1 MFGRFDLARLHTALA
16 TERNMFV
23 GYRGGAY
30 SRAGTAFCGFSKQ
43 TGRNY
48 PPRLIPFQ
56 FSINQGLALEFGN
69 FYMRVVSDGG
79 FVTESPFAIT
89 GISQA
94 DPGVIS
100 YETLS
105 TAMSVTAA
113 VGDVTASYAR
123 GDYVVP
129 AGGTFSVAAQ
139 FQVLTTTLAALG
151 LNGGG
156 ADYAVGDQITLG
168 GNGGTVGLAPVLTVT
183 AVSGGVITAFV
194 ISNGGSFTNN
204 GGGSFTQSSTT
215 GSGSGA
221 TFNAAVFGPL
231 TLSVTNP
238 GDYTAVP
245 ANPANQASS
254 SGAGLGA
261 TYTIIWATPNALNN
275 GDWVAI
281 EGIASPGP
289 TQLNDQTFVISA
301 LTAATFAIS
310 DVYGN
315 PINTAALTAW
325 TAGGLISRIYTL
337 ATPYSELDLDYL
349 KVTQSADVMSLC
361 LVNQESLAE
370 YAPLDLNRAADD
382 SWSLAN
388 VVPNP
393 TVLPPSGAAALAST
407 SGSWDYQYVVTA
419 VNPNDGTE
427 SIASNIAE
435 VDSAV
440 DIAAT
445 AGLITITW
453 DPSDTTGVNEYN
465 IYKATPSY
473 EASPPVGSLFGYA
486 GSAYGTQ
493 FADPNIVADFSQV
506 PPTHQNPFAR
516 GQVLAVTDIVST
528 GTVTSVVT
536 AINTLTGSGAVL
548 VPIIIASVLVG
559 YIIEDPGENYQPTD
573 TISIVVTGGGSAT
586 ATLDIGPE
594 SGTYPG
600 VPFYFQERR
609 GYAYSLNN
617 PDTYWMSQPGSF
629 TNFDYRT
636 PTIDSD
642 AITGSPW
649 AVEVNGIQF
658 AVLTA
663 GGLLVL
669 TGDSVWLLV
678 GAGSFATNVQPISP
692 SSQVALPQ
700 PEIGCSAT
708 VPPIKIDYDV
718 IYLSSKGTI
727 YFDLPY
733 QLYALSTPLE
743 ITVNSSH
750 LFVGFEI
757 YQHAWCREPNKVLW
771 AVRNDGVLLSLTW
784 LKPEQVAGW
793 ARHDTQGAFV
803 SVCSVT
809 EPPVDALYVAAQR
822 NFGLYGNAYVIERMD
837 NRIWNNIEACWCVDC
852 GFSLEQP
859 APNATLTASS
869 ASGAGAVT
877 GVKDLV
883 GGVGYSAGTT
893 ASVVDDEGEGPGSG
907 AVPTLTIVDGVITAV
922 TFQAG
927 QQGQNYVYPALVF
940 NDPAGTAGGSGAE
953 ATCVLNNAMTFT
965 ASANVFSNGDVGSF
979 IRAGGGKAKIT
990 GYTSPTEVDAE
1001 IIQPITEIVPNAALP
1016 GTAPALIFSAA
1027 AAQNLTRPG
1036 STLIN
1041 QQKFTVAFW
1050 FKATANATN
1059 QIVYQAND
1067 GTANNEFLIFFLTTT
1082 GQLEIQGKTA
1092 SVNNLVKRSTAGY
1105 LDGNWHNCVVAID
1118 TTQSNAAQEV
1128 RAYIDGAEITSW
1140 SLNTIPPQ
1148 NTNLSNNFAQPYSIA
1163 TTFTGELAQF
1173 YYVDGQQLIPAQFIR
1188 GSAAI
1193 PYAGSYS
1200 GVFDFFLPFSNNV
1213 STTTLGLDASGEGNN
1228 WTLENMSVAD
1238 VDLAGPPSVT
1248 AAPQQIPQTFA
1259 AGDWT
1264 MTAPVTSVQVP
1275 QLAGATV
1282 TGLYDGNVIPP
1293 TVVPA
1298 NGTFDLPSQASQVTL
1313 GLGFTAQ
1320 LQTVYLNASENPTDQ
1335 GQRKK
1340 IAYLTARVEAS
1351 KLLEA
1356 GSNQVDGSTLSPP
1369 QVEVTWDGMQGI
1381 PDKGIPAYNESVS
1394 PLWTADSRLP
1404 IVGGFATPGQVA
1416 MQQTN
1421 PLPLNVTALI
1431 PEYETGDLPEQKYTP
1446 PQGGRRTA

>member
-16 TERNMFV
+16 TGRNGFV
-23 GYRGGAY
+23 GYRGGFY

-48 PPRLIPFQ
+48 PPRLVPFQ

-89 GISQA
+89 GLSQA
-94 DPGVIS
+94 DPGVVS
-100 YETLS
+100 YVILS
-105 TAMSVTAA
+105 TAMSVTAGLGA
-113 VGDVTASYAR
+113 VTASYAR

-129 AGGTFSVAAQ
+129 AGGTSSVAAQ
-139 FQVLTTTLAALG
+139 FQVLTTTLAALA
-151 LNGGG
+151 LKFGG
-156 ADYAVGDQITLG
+156 AGYAVGDQITLG

-183 AVSGGVITAFV
+183 SVSTGVITGFV
-194 ISNGGSFTNN
+194 ISQGGSFTNN
-204 GGGSFTQSSTT
+204 GGGNFIQSSTT

-221 TFNAAVFGPL
+221 TFQTALFGPL
-231 TLSVTNP
+231 TLAVSNP

-261 TYTIIWATPNALNN
+261 TYTITWATPNALAN
-275 GDWVAI
+275 GDWVALA
-281 EGIASPGP
+281 GIDSPGP
-289 TQLNDQTFVISA
+289 TQLNDQSFVISA
-301 LTAATFAIS
+301 LTGTTFAIS

-315 PINTAALTAW
+315 PINTAILTAW
-325 TAGGLISRIYTL
+325 TAGGTISRIYTL
-337 ATPYSELDLDYL
+337 ATPYSEQDLDYL
-349 KVTQSADVMSLC
+349 KFTQSADVMSVC
-361 LVNQESLAE
+361 LVNQDTNAE
-370 YAPLDLNRAADD
+370 YAPLDLNRASDD
-382 SWSLAN
+382 DWTLTT

-393 TVLPPSGAAALAST
+393 TVLPPSGAAAAYST

-435 VDSAV
+435 IDSAV

-453 DPSDTTGVNEYN
+453 DPSETTGVNEYN
-465 IYKATPSY
+465 IYKATPAY

-493 FADPNIVADFSQV
+493 FQDPNIVADFSQV

-516 GQVLAVTDIVST
+516 GQILAVTDIVST

-536 AINTLTGSGAVL
+536 TINTLTGSGAVL
-548 VPIIIASVLVG
+548 TPIIISSALIG
-559 YIIEDPGENYQPTD
+559 YIIEDPGENYQDTD
-573 TISIVVTGGGSAT
+573 TIGIVVTGGGSAT
-586 ATLDIGPE
+586 ASLSIGPE

-609 GYAYSLNN
+609 GYANSLNN
-617 PDTYWMSQPGSF
+617 PDTYWMSQPGAF

-700 PEIGCSAT
+700 PEIGCSST

-718 IYLSSKGTI
+718 IYLSSKGSI

-757 YQHAWCREPNKVLW
+757 LEHAWCREPNKVLW
-771 AVRNDGVLLSLTW
+771 AVRNDGVMLSLTW

-809 EPPVDALYVAAQR
+809 EPPVDALYIAAQR
-822 NFGLYGNAYVIERMD
+822 NFGLYGNAYTIERMD
-837 NRIWNNIEACWCVDC
+837 NRIWANIEDCWCVDC
-852 GFSLEQP
+852 GFSLDQP
-859 APNATLTASS
+859 EPAATLTLSS
-869 ASGAGAVT
+869 ATGLGSLT
-877 GVKDLV
+877 GVTDLV
-883 GGVGYSAGTT
+883 GGAGYSAGTVF
-893 ASVVDDEGEGPGSG
+893 SVVDDDGEGPGSG
-907 AVPTLTIVDGVITAV
+907 AVPTPTIGAGGVV
-922 TFQAG
+922 T
-927 QQGQNYVYPALVF
+927 ALVF
-940 NDPAGTAGGSGAE
+940 SGGNQGSKYTYPQISAADPAGSQGGSGFSAK
-953 ATCVLNNAMTFT
+953 AVLDNAVTLN
-965 ASANVFSNGDVGSF
+965 ASANVFSNGNVGSF
-979 IRAGGGKAKIT
+979 VRCGGGKIKLTA
-990 GYTSPTEVDAE
+990 YVSPTQMTGDVIIPVTEV
-1001 IIQPITEIVPNAALP
+1001 IPNTGGLP
-1016 GTAPALIFSAA
+1016 
-1027 AAQNLTRPG
+1027 
-1036 STLIN
+1036 
-1041 QQKFTVAFW
+1041 
-1050 FKATANATN
+1050 
-1059 QIVYQAND
+1059 
-1067 GTANNEFLIFFLTTT
+1067 
-1082 GQLEIQGKTA
+1082 
-1092 SVNNLVKRSTAGY
+1092 
-1105 LDGNWHNCVVAID
+1105 
-1118 TTQSNAAQEV
+1118 QS
-1128 RAYIDGAEITSW
+1128 
-1140 SLNTIPPQ
+1140 
-1148 NTNLSNNFAQPYSIA
+1148 
-1163 TTFTGELAQF
+1163 
-1173 YYVDGQQLIPAQFIR
+1173 
-1188 GSAAI
+1188 
-1193 PYAGSYS
+1193 
-1200 GVFDFFLPFSNNV
+1200 
-1213 STTTLGLDASGEGNN
+1213 
-1228 WTLENMSVAD
+1228 
-1238 VDLAGPPSVT
+1238 
-1248 AAPQQIPQTFA
+1248 FA

-1275 QLAGATV
+1275 QLAGAAV

-1293 TVVPA
+1293 TVVPT
-1298 NGTFDLPSQASQVTL
+1298 NGTLELPGQASQITV

-1320 LQTVYLNASENPTDQ
+1320 MQTVYLNASENPTDQ

-1351 KLLEA
+1351 KLIEA
-1356 GSNQVDGSTLSPP
+1356 GSNQTDGSTLSPV
-1369 QVEVTWDGMQGI
+1369 QVEVPWDGMEGI
-1381 PDKGIPAYNESVS
+1381 PDKGIPAYNELVS

-1446 PQGGRRTA
+1446 PQGGRRAA

>member
-16 TERNMFV
+16 TGRNGFV
-23 GYRGGAY
+23 GYRGGFY

-48 PPRLIPFQ
+48 PPRLVPFQ

-89 GISQA
+89 GLSQA
-94 DPGVIS
+94 DPGVVS
-100 YETLS
+100 YVILS
-105 TAMSVTAA
+105 TAMSVTAGLGA
-113 VGDVTASYAR
+113 VTASYAR

-129 AGGTFSVAAQ
+129 AGGTSSVAAQ
-139 FQVLTTTLAALG
+139 FQVLTTTLAALA
-151 LNGGG
+151 LKFGG
-156 ADYAVGDQITLG
+156 AGYAVGDQITLG

-183 AVSGGVITAFV
+183 SVSTGVITGFV
-194 ISNGGSFTNN
+194 ISQGGSFTNN
-204 GGGSFTQSSTT
+204 GGGNFIQSSTT

-221 TFNAAVFGPL
+221 TFQTALFGPL
-231 TLSVTNP
+231 TLAVSNP

-245 ANPANQASS
+245 SNPANQASS

-261 TYTIIWATPNALNN
+261 TYTITWATPNALAN
-275 GDWVAI
+275 GDWVALA
-281 EGIASPGP
+281 GIDSPGP
-289 TQLNDQTFVISA
+289 TQLNDQSFVISA
-301 LTAATFAIS
+301 LTGTTFAIS

-315 PINTAALTAW
+315 PINTAILTAW
-325 TAGGLISRIYTL
+325 TAGGTISRIYTL
-337 ATPYSELDLDYL
+337 ATPYSEQDLGYL
-349 KVTQSADVMSLC
+349 KFTQSADVMSVC
-361 LVNQESLAE
+361 LVNQDTNAE
-370 YAPLDLNRAADD
+370 YAPLDLNRASDD
-382 SWSLAN
+382 DWTLTT

-393 TVLPPSGAAALAST
+393 TVLPPSGAAAAYST

-435 VDSAV
+435 IDSAV

-453 DPSDTTGVNEYN
+453 DPSETTGVNEYN
-465 IYKATPSY
+465 IYKATPAY
-473 EASPPVGSLFGYA
+473 QASPPVGSLFGYA

-493 FADPNIVADFSQV
+493 FQDPNIVADFSQV

-516 GQVLAVTDIVST
+516 GQILAVTDIVST

-536 AINTLTGSGAVL
+536 TINTLTGSGAVL
-548 VPIIIASVLVG
+548 TPIIISSALIG
-559 YIIEDPGENYQPTD
+559 YIIEDPGENYQDTD
-573 TISIVVTGGGSAT
+573 TIGIVVTGGGSAT
-586 ATLDIGPE
+586 ASLSIGPE

-609 GYAYSLNN
+609 GYANSLNN
-617 PDTYWMSQPGSF
+617 PDTYWMSQPGAF

-700 PEIGCSAT
+700 PEIGCSST

-718 IYLSSKGTI
+718 IYLSSKGSI

-757 YQHAWCREPNKVLW
+757 LEHAWCREPNKVLW
-771 AVRNDGVLLSLTW
+771 AVRNDGVMLSLTW

-809 EPPVDALYVAAQR
+809 EPPVDALYIAAQR
-822 NFGLYGNAYVIERMD
+822 NFGLYGNAYTIERMD
-837 NRIWNNIEACWCVDC
+837 NRIWANIEDCWCVDC
-852 GFSLEQP
+852 GFSLDQP
-859 APNATLTASS
+859 EPAATLTLSS
-869 ASGAGAVT
+869 ATGLGSLT
-877 GVKDLV
+877 GVTDLV
-883 GGVGYSAGTT
+883 GGAGYSAGTVF
-893 ASVVDDEGEGPGSG
+893 SVVDDDGEGPGSG
-907 AVPTLTIVDGVITAV
+907 AVPTPTIGAGGVV
-922 TFQAG
+922 T
-927 QQGQNYVYPALVF
+927 ALVF
-940 NDPAGTAGGSGAE
+940 SGGNQGSKYTYPQISAADPAGSQGGSGFSAK
-953 ATCVLNNAMTFT
+953 AVLDNAVTLN
-965 ASANVFSNGDVGSF
+965 ASANVFANGNVGSF
-979 IRAGGGKAKIT
+979 VRCGGGKIKLTA
-990 GYTSPTEVDAE
+990 YVSPTQMTGDVIIPVTEV
-1001 IIQPITEIVPNAALP
+1001 IPNTGGLP
-1016 GTAPALIFSAA
+1016 
-1027 AAQNLTRPG
+1027 
-1036 STLIN
+1036 
-1041 QQKFTVAFW
+1041 
-1050 FKATANATN
+1050 
-1059 QIVYQAND
+1059 
-1067 GTANNEFLIFFLTTT
+1067 
-1082 GQLEIQGKTA
+1082 
-1092 SVNNLVKRSTAGY
+1092 
-1105 LDGNWHNCVVAID
+1105 
-1118 TTQSNAAQEV
+1118 QS
-1128 RAYIDGAEITSW
+1128 
-1140 SLNTIPPQ
+1140 
-1148 NTNLSNNFAQPYSIA
+1148 
-1163 TTFTGELAQF
+1163 
-1173 YYVDGQQLIPAQFIR
+1173 
-1188 GSAAI
+1188 
-1193 PYAGSYS
+1193 
-1200 GVFDFFLPFSNNV
+1200 
-1213 STTTLGLDASGEGNN
+1213 
-1228 WTLENMSVAD
+1228 
-1238 VDLAGPPSVT
+1238 
-1248 AAPQQIPQTFA
+1248 FA

-1275 QLAGATV
+1275 QLAGAAV

-1293 TVVPA
+1293 TVVPT
-1298 NGTFDLPSQASQVTL
+1298 NGTLELPGNASQVTI

-1320 LQTVYLNASENPTDQ
+1320 MQTVYLNASENPTDQ

-1351 KLLEA
+1351 KLVEA
-1356 GSNQVDGSTLSPP
+1356 GSNQTDGSTLSPV
-1369 QVEVTWDGMQGI
+1369 QVEVPWNGMEGI

-1446 PQGGRRTA
+1446 PQGGRRAT

>member
-16 TERNMFV
+16 TGRNGFV
-23 GYRGGAY
+23 GYRGGFY

-48 PPRLIPFQ
+48 PPRLVPFQ

-89 GISQA
+89 GLSQA
-94 DPGVIS
+94 DPGIVS
-100 YETLS
+100 YGILS
-105 TAMSVTAA
+105 TAMSVTAGLGA
-113 VGDVTASYAR
+113 VTASYAR
-123 GDYVVP
+123 GNYVVP
-129 AGGTFSVAAQ
+129 AGGTSSVAAQ
-139 FQVLTTTLAALG
+139 FQVLTTTLAALA
-151 LNGGG
+151 LNFGG
-156 ADYAVGDQITLG
+156 AGYAVGDQITLG

-183 AVSGGVITAFV
+183 SVSTGVITGFV
-194 ISNGGSFTNN
+194 ISQGGSFTNN
-204 GGGSFTQSSTT
+204 GGGNFVQSSTT

-221 TFNAAVFGPL
+221 TFQTALFGPL
-231 TLSVTNP
+231 TLAVSNP

-261 TYTIIWATPNALNN
+261 TYTITWATPNALAN
-275 GDWVAI
+275 GDWVALA
-281 EGIASPGP
+281 GIDSPGP
-289 TQLNDQTFVISA
+289 TQLNDQSFVISA
-301 LTAATFAIS
+301 LTGTTFAIS

-315 PINTAALTAW
+315 PINTAILTAW
-325 TAGGLISRIYTL
+325 TAGGTISRIYTL
-337 ATPYSELDLDYL
+337 ATPYSEQDLDYL
-349 KVTQSADVMSLC
+349 KFTQSADVMSVC
-361 LVNQESLAE
+361 LVNQDTNAE
-370 YAPLDLNRAADD
+370 YAPLDLNRASDD
-382 SWSLAN
+382 DWTLTT

-393 TVLPPSGAAALAST
+393 TVLPPSGAAAAYST
-407 SGSWDYQYVVTA
+407 SGDWDYQYVVTA

-435 VDSAV
+435 IDSAV

-445 AGLITITW
+445 AGIITITW
-453 DPSDTTGVNEYN
+453 DPSETTGVNEYN
-465 IYKATPSY
+465 IYKATPAY

-493 FADPNIVADFSQV
+493 FQDPNIVADFSQV

-516 GQVLAVTDIVST
+516 GQILAVTDIVST

-536 AINTLTGSGAVL
+536 TINTLTGSGAVL
-548 VPIIIASVLVG
+548 TPIIISSALIG
-559 YIIEDPGENYQPTD
+559 YIIEDPGENYQDTD
-573 TISIVVTGGGSAT
+573 TIGIVVTGGGSAT
-586 ATLDIGPE
+586 ASLSIGPE

-609 GYAYSLNN
+609 AYANSLNN
-617 PDTYWMSQPGSF
+617 PDTYWMSQPGAF

-700 PEIGCSAT
+700 PEIGCSST

-718 IYLSSKGTI
+718 IYLSSKGSI

-757 YQHAWCREPNKVLW
+757 LEHAWCREPNKVLW
-771 AVRNDGVLLSLTW
+771 TVRNDGVMLSLTW

-809 EPPVDALYVAAQR
+809 EPPVDALYIAAQR
-822 NFGLYGNAYVIERMD
+822 NFGLYGNAYTIERMD
-837 NRIWNNIEACWCVDC
+837 NRIWANIEDCWCVDC
-852 GFSLEQP
+852 GFSLDQP
-859 APNATLTASS
+859 EPAATLTLSS
-869 ASGAGAVT
+869 ATGLGSLTGVT
-877 GVKDLV
+877 GLV
-883 GGVGYSAGTT
+883 GGAGYSAGTVF
-893 ASVVDDEGEGPGSG
+893 SVVDDDGEGPGSG
-907 AVPTLTIVDGVITAV
+907 AVPTPTIGAGGVV
-922 TFQAG
+922 T
-927 QQGQNYVYPALVF
+927 ALVF
-940 NDPAGTAGGSGAE
+940 SGGNQGSKYTYPQISAADPAGSQGGSGFSAK
-953 ATCVLNNAMTFT
+953 AVLDNAVTLN
-965 ASANVFSNGDVGSF
+965 ASANVFANGNVGSF
-979 IRAGGGKAKIT
+979 VRCGGGKIKLTA
-990 GYTSPTEVDAE
+990 YVSPTQMTGDVIIPVTEV
-1001 IIQPITEIVPNAALP
+1001 IPNTGGLP
-1016 GTAPALIFSAA
+1016 
-1027 AAQNLTRPG
+1027 
-1036 STLIN
+1036 
-1041 QQKFTVAFW
+1041 
-1050 FKATANATN
+1050 
-1059 QIVYQAND
+1059 
-1067 GTANNEFLIFFLTTT
+1067 
-1082 GQLEIQGKTA
+1082 
-1092 SVNNLVKRSTAGY
+1092 
-1105 LDGNWHNCVVAID
+1105 
-1118 TTQSNAAQEV
+1118 QS
-1128 RAYIDGAEITSW
+1128 
-1140 SLNTIPPQ
+1140 
-1148 NTNLSNNFAQPYSIA
+1148 
-1163 TTFTGELAQF
+1163 
-1173 YYVDGQQLIPAQFIR
+1173 
-1188 GSAAI
+1188 
-1193 PYAGSYS
+1193 
-1200 GVFDFFLPFSNNV
+1200 
-1213 STTTLGLDASGEGNN
+1213 
-1228 WTLENMSVAD
+1228 
-1238 VDLAGPPSVT
+1238 
-1248 AAPQQIPQTFA
+1248 FA

-1293 TVVPA
+1293 TAVPT
-1298 NGTFDLPSQASQVTL
+1298 NGTLELPGNASQVTI

-1320 LQTVYLNASENPTDQ
+1320 MQTVYLNASENPTDQ

-1351 KLLEA
+1351 KLVEA
-1356 GSNQVDGSTLSPP
+1356 GSNQTDGSTLSPA
-1369 QVEVTWDGMQGI
+1369 QVEVPWNGMEGI

-1446 PQGGRRTA
+1446 PQGGRRAV

>member
-16 TERNMFV
+16 TGRNGFV
-23 GYRGGAY
+23 GYRGGFY

-48 PPRLIPFQ
+48 PPRLVPFQ

-89 GISQA
+89 GLSQA
-94 DPGVIS
+94 DPGVVS
-100 YETLS
+100 YVILS
-105 TAMSVTAA
+105 TAMSVTAGLGA
-113 VGDVTASYAR
+113 VTASYAR

-129 AGGTFSVAAQ
+129 AGGTSSVAAQ
-139 FQVLTTTLAALG
+139 FQVLTTTLAALA
-151 LNGGG
+151 LKFGG
-156 ADYAVGDQITLG
+156 AGYAVGDQITLG

-183 AVSGGVITAFV
+183 SVSTGVITGFV
-194 ISNGGSFTNN
+194 ISQGGSFTNN
-204 GGGSFTQSSTT
+204 GGGNFIQSSTT

-221 TFNAAVFGPL
+221 TFQTALFGPL
-231 TLSVTNP
+231 TLAVSNP

-245 ANPANQASS
+245 SNPANQASS

-261 TYTIIWATPNALNN
+261 TYTITWATPNALAD
-275 GDWVAI
+275 GDWVALA
-281 EGIASPGP
+281 GIDSPGP
-289 TQLNDQTFVISA
+289 TQLNDQSFVISA
-301 LTAATFAIS
+301 LTGTTFAIS

-315 PINTAALTAW
+315 PINTAILTAW
-325 TAGGLISRIYTL
+325 TAGGTISRIYTL
-337 ATPYSELDLDYL
+337 ATPYSEQDLDYL
-349 KVTQSADVMSLC
+349 KFTQSADVMSVC
-361 LVNQESLAE
+361 LVNQDTNAE
-370 YAPLDLNRAADD
+370 YAPLDLNRASDD
-382 SWSLAN
+382 DWTLTT

-393 TVLPPSGAAALAST
+393 TVLPPSGAAAAYST

-435 VDSAV
+435 IDSAV

-453 DPSDTTGVNEYN
+453 DPSETTGVNEYN
-465 IYKATPSY
+465 IYKATPAY
-473 EASPPVGSLFGYA
+473 QASPPVGSLFGYA

-493 FADPNIVADFSQV
+493 FQDPNIVADFSQV

-516 GQVLAVTDIVST
+516 GQILAVTDIVST

-536 AINTLTGSGAVL
+536 TINTLTGSGAVL
-548 VPIIIASVLVG
+548 TPIIISSALIG
-559 YIIEDPGENYQPTD
+559 YIIEDPGENYQDTD
-573 TISIVVTGGGSAT
+573 TIGIVVTGGGSAT
-586 ATLDIGPE
+586 ASLSIGPE

-609 GYAYSLNN
+609 GYANSLNN
-617 PDTYWMSQPGSF
+617 PDTYWMSQPGAF

-700 PEIGCSAT
+700 PEIGCSST

-718 IYLSSKGTI
+718 IYLSSKGSI

-757 YQHAWCREPNKVLW
+757 LEHAWCREPNKVLW
-771 AVRNDGVLLSLTW
+771 AVRNDGVMLSLTW

-809 EPPVDALYVAAQR
+809 EPPVDALYVAARR
-822 NFGLYGNAYVIERMD
+822 NFGLYGNAYTIERMD
-837 NRIWNNIEACWCVDC
+837 NRIWANIEDCWCVDC
-852 GFSLEQP
+852 GFSLDQP
-859 APNATLTASS
+859 EPAATLTLSS
-869 ASGAGAVT
+869 AIGLGSLT
-877 GVKDLV
+877 GVTDLV
-883 GGVGYSAGTT
+883 GGAGYSAGTVF
-893 ASVVDDEGEGPGSG
+893 SVVDDDGEGPGSG
-907 AVPTLTIVDGVITAV
+907 AVPTPTIDAGGVV
-922 TFQAG
+922 T
-927 QQGQNYVYPALVF
+927 ALVF
-940 NDPAGTAGGSGAE
+940 SGGNQGSRYTYPQISGADPAGSQGGSGFSAK
-953 ATCVLNNAMTFT
+953 AVLDNAVTLN
-965 ASANVFSNGDVGSF
+965 ASANVFSNGNVGSF
-979 IRAGGGKAKIT
+979 VRCGGGKIKLTA
-990 GYTSPTEVDAE
+990 YVSPTQMTGDVIIPVTEV
-1001 IIQPITEIVPNAALP
+1001 IPNTGGLP
-1016 GTAPALIFSAA
+1016 
-1027 AAQNLTRPG
+1027 
-1036 STLIN
+1036 
-1041 QQKFTVAFW
+1041 
-1050 FKATANATN
+1050 
-1059 QIVYQAND
+1059 
-1067 GTANNEFLIFFLTTT
+1067 
-1082 GQLEIQGKTA
+1082 
-1092 SVNNLVKRSTAGY
+1092 
-1105 LDGNWHNCVVAID
+1105 
-1118 TTQSNAAQEV
+1118 QS
-1128 RAYIDGAEITSW
+1128 
-1140 SLNTIPPQ
+1140 
-1148 NTNLSNNFAQPYSIA
+1148 
-1163 TTFTGELAQF
+1163 
-1173 YYVDGQQLIPAQFIR
+1173 
-1188 GSAAI
+1188 
-1193 PYAGSYS
+1193 
-1200 GVFDFFLPFSNNV
+1200 
-1213 STTTLGLDASGEGNN
+1213 
-1228 WTLENMSVAD
+1228 
-1238 VDLAGPPSVT
+1238 
-1248 AAPQQIPQTFA
+1248 FA

-1275 QLAGATV
+1275 QLAGAAV

-1293 TVVPA
+1293 TVVPT
-1298 NGTFDLPSQASQVTL
+1298 NGTLELPGQASQITI

-1320 LQTVYLNASENPTDQ
+1320 MQTVYLNASENPTDQ

-1351 KLLEA
+1351 KLVEA
-1356 GSNQVDGSTLSPP
+1356 GSNQTDGSTLSPA
-1369 QVEVTWDGMQGI
+1369 QVEVPWDGMEGI

-1404 IVGGFATPGQVA
+1404 IIGGFATPGQVA

-1446 PQGGRRTA
+1446 PQGGRRAT

>member
-16 TERNMFV
+16 TGRNGFV
-23 GYRGGAY
+23 GYRGGFY

-48 PPRLIPFQ
+48 PPRLVPFQ

-89 GISQA
+89 GLSQA
-94 DPGVIS
+94 DPGVVS
-100 YETLS
+100 YVILS
-105 TAMSVTAA
+105 TAMSVTAGLGA
-113 VGDVTASYAR
+113 VTASYAR

-129 AGGTFSVAAQ
+129 AGGTSSVAAQ
-139 FQVLTTTLAALG
+139 FQVLTTTLAALA
-151 LNGGG
+151 LKFGG
-156 ADYAVGDQITLG
+156 AGYAVGDQITLG

-183 AVSGGVITAFV
+183 SVSTGVITGFV
-194 ISNGGSFTNN
+194 ISQGGSFTNN
-204 GGGSFTQSSTT
+204 GGGNFIQSSTT

-221 TFNAAVFGPL
+221 TFQTALFGPL
-231 TLSVTNP
+231 TLAVSNP

-245 ANPANQASS
+245 SNPANQASS

-261 TYTIIWATPNALNN
+261 TYTITWATPNALAN
-275 GDWVAI
+275 GDWVALA
-281 EGIASPGP
+281 GIDSPGP
-289 TQLNDQTFVISA
+289 TQLNDQSFVISA
-301 LTAATFAIS
+301 LTGTTFAIS

-315 PINTAALTAW
+315 PINTAILTAW
-325 TAGGLISRIYTL
+325 TAGGTISRIYTL
-337 ATPYSELDLDYL
+337 ATPYSEQDLGYL
-349 KVTQSADVMSLC
+349 KFTQSADVMSVC
-361 LVNQESLAE
+361 LVNQDTNAE
-370 YAPLDLNRAADD
+370 YAPLDLNRASDD
-382 SWSLAN
+382 DWTLTT

-393 TVLPPSGAAALAST
+393 TVLPPSGAAAAYST

-435 VDSAV
+435 IDSAV

-453 DPSDTTGVNEYN
+453 DPSETTGVNEYN
-465 IYKATPSY
+465 IYKATPAY

-493 FADPNIVADFSQV
+493 FQDPNIVADFSQV

-516 GQVLAVTDIVST
+516 GQILAVTDIVST

-536 AINTLTGSGAVL
+536 TINTLTGSGAVL
-548 VPIIIASVLVG
+548 TPIIISSALIG
-559 YIIEDPGENYQPTD
+559 YIIEDPGENYQDTD
-573 TISIVVTGGGSAT
+573 TIGIVVTGGGSAT
-586 ATLDIGPE
+586 ASLSIGPE

-609 GYAYSLNN
+609 GYANSLNN
-617 PDTYWMSQPGSF
+617 PDTYWMSQPGAF

-700 PEIGCSAT
+700 PEIGCSST

-718 IYLSSKGTI
+718 IYLSSKGSI

-757 YQHAWCREPNKVLW
+757 LEHAWCREPNKVLW
-771 AVRNDGVLLSLTW
+771 AVRNDGVMLSLTW

-809 EPPVDALYVAAQR
+809 EPPVDALYVAARR
-822 NFGLYGNAYVIERMD
+822 NFGLYGNAYTIERMD
-837 NRIWNNIEACWCVDC
+837 NRIWANIEDCWCVDC
-852 GFSLEQP
+852 GFSLDQP
-859 APNATLTASS
+859 EPAATLTLSS
-869 ASGAGAVT
+869 AIGLGSLT
-877 GVKDLV
+877 GVTDLV
-883 GGVGYSAGTT
+883 GGAGYSAGTVF
-893 ASVVDDEGEGPGSG
+893 SVVDDDGEGPGSG
-907 AVPTLTIVDGVITAV
+907 AVPTPTIDAGGVV
-922 TFQAG
+922 T
-927 QQGQNYVYPALVF
+927 ALVF
-940 NDPAGTAGGSGAE
+940 SGGNQGSRYTYPQISGADPAGSQGGSGFSAK
-953 ATCVLNNAMTFT
+953 AVLDNAVTLN
-965 ASANVFSNGDVGSF
+965 ASANVFSNGNVGSF
-979 IRAGGGKAKIT
+979 VRCGGGKIKLTA
-990 GYTSPTEVDAE
+990 YVSPTQMTGDVIIPVTEV
-1001 IIQPITEIVPNAALP
+1001 IPNTGGLP
-1016 GTAPALIFSAA
+1016 
-1027 AAQNLTRPG
+1027 
-1036 STLIN
+1036 
-1041 QQKFTVAFW
+1041 
-1050 FKATANATN
+1050 
-1059 QIVYQAND
+1059 
-1067 GTANNEFLIFFLTTT
+1067 
-1082 GQLEIQGKTA
+1082 
-1092 SVNNLVKRSTAGY
+1092 
-1105 LDGNWHNCVVAID
+1105 
-1118 TTQSNAAQEV
+1118 QS
-1128 RAYIDGAEITSW
+1128 
-1140 SLNTIPPQ
+1140 
-1148 NTNLSNNFAQPYSIA
+1148 
-1163 TTFTGELAQF
+1163 
-1173 YYVDGQQLIPAQFIR
+1173 
-1188 GSAAI
+1188 
-1193 PYAGSYS
+1193 
-1200 GVFDFFLPFSNNV
+1200 
-1213 STTTLGLDASGEGNN
+1213 
-1228 WTLENMSVAD
+1228 
-1238 VDLAGPPSVT
+1238 
-1248 AAPQQIPQTFA
+1248 FA

-1275 QLAGATV
+1275 QLAGAAV

-1293 TVVPA
+1293 TVVPT
-1298 NGTFDLPSQASQVTL
+1298 NGTLELPGNASQVTI

-1320 LQTVYLNASENPTDQ
+1320 MQTVYLNASENPTDQ

-1351 KLLEA
+1351 KLIEA
-1356 GSNQVDGSTLSPP
+1356 GSNQTDGSTLSPA
-1369 QVEVTWDGMQGI
+1369 QVEVPWDGMEGI

-1404 IVGGFATPGQVA
+1404 IIGGFATPGQVA

-1446 PQGGRRTA
+1446 PQGGRRAT

>member
-16 TERNMFV
+16 TGRNGFV
-23 GYRGGAY
+23 GYRGGFY

-48 PPRLIPFQ
+48 PPRLVPFQ

-89 GISQA
+89 GLSQA
-94 DPGVIS
+94 DPGVVS
-100 YETLS
+100 YVILS
-105 TAMSVTAA
+105 TAMSVTAGLGA
-113 VGDVTASYAR
+113 VTASYAR

-129 AGGTFSVAAQ
+129 AGGTSSVAAQ
-139 FQVLTTTLAALG
+139 FEVLTTTLAALA
-151 LNGGG
+151 LNFGG
-156 ADYAVGDQITLG
+156 AGYAVGDQITLG

-183 AVSGGVITAFV
+183 SVSTGVITGFV
-194 ISNGGSFTNN
+194 ISQGGSFTNN
-204 GGGSFTQSSTT
+204 GGGNFIQSSTT

-221 TFNAAVFGPL
+221 TFQTALFGPL
-231 TLSVTNP
+231 TLAVSNP

-245 ANPANQASS
+245 SNPANQASS

-261 TYTIIWATPNALNN
+261 TYTITWATPNALAN
-275 GDWVAI
+275 GDWVALA
-281 EGIASPGP
+281 GIDSPGP
-289 TQLNDQTFVISA
+289 TQLNDRSFVISA
-301 LTAATFAIS
+301 LTGTTFAIS

-315 PINTAALTAW
+315 PINTAILTAW
-325 TAGGLISRIYTL
+325 TAGGTISRIYTL
-337 ATPYSELDLDYL
+337 ATPYSEQDLDYL
-349 KVTQSADVMSLC
+349 KFTQSADVMSVC
-361 LVNQESLAE
+361 LVNQDTIAE
-370 YAPLDLNRAADD
+370 YAPLDLNRASDD
-382 SWSLAN
+382 DWTLTT

-393 TVLPPSGAAALAST
+393 TVLPPSGAAAAYST

-435 VDSAV
+435 IDSAV

-445 AGLITITW
+445 AGNITITW
-453 DPSDTTGVNEYN
+453 DPSETTGVNEYN
-465 IYKATPSY
+465 IYKATPAY

-493 FADPNIVADFSQV
+493 FQDPNIVADFSQV
-506 PPTHQNPFAR
+506 PPQHQNPFAR
-516 GQVLAVTDIVST
+516 GQILGVTITNPGT
-528 GTVTSVVT
+528 GASFTYT
-536 AINTLTGSGAVL
+536 INTLTGSGAVL
-548 VPIIIASVLVG
+548 VPVVVASKLVAV
-559 YIIEDPGENYQPTD
+559 IVENPGQDYQSTD
-573 TISIVVTGGGSAT
+573 TITFLAEGGGGSGGSAT
-586 ATLDIGPE
+586 FTASATDGAIVSTTIVAGGENYSTPTVTAPTGTGAVFVPIVQNGVIADIYWSNSGAGYPTSGSLTITPAAAGGATGTLIVGPE

-609 GYAYSLNN
+609 GYANSLNN
-617 PDTYWMSQPGSF
+617 PDTYWMSQPGAF

-700 PEIGCSAT
+700 PEIGCSST

-718 IYLSSKGTI
+718 IYLSSKGSI

-750 LFVGFEI
+750 LFVGFKILE
-757 YQHAWCREPNKVLW
+757 HAWCREPNKVLW
-771 AVRNDGVLLSLTW
+771 AVRNDGVMLSLTW

-822 NFGLYGNAYVIERMD
+822 NFGLYGNAYTIERMD
-837 NRIWNNIEACWCVDC
+837 NRIWANIEDCWCVDC
-852 GFSLEQP
+852 GFSLDQP
-859 APNATLTASS
+859 EPAAILALSS
-869 ASGAGAVT
+869 ATGLGSLT
-877 GVKDLV
+877 GVTDLV
-883 GGVGYSAGTT
+883 GGAGYSAGTVF
-893 ASVVDDEGEGPGSG
+893 SVVDDDGEGPGSG
-907 AVPTLTIVDGVITAV
+907 AVPTPTIGAGGMV
-922 TFQAG
+922 T
-927 QQGQNYVYPALVF
+927 ALVF
-940 NDPAGTAGGSGAE
+940 SGGNQGSRYTYPQISAADPAGSQGGSGFSAK
-953 ATCVLNNAMTFT
+953 AVLDNAVTLN
-965 ASANVFSNGDVGSF
+965 ASANVFANGNVGSF
-979 IRAGGGKAKIT
+979 VRCGGGKIKLTA
-990 GYTSPTEVDAE
+990 YVSPTQMTGDVIIPMTEV
-1001 IIQPITEIVPNAALP
+1001 IPNTGGLP
-1016 GTAPALIFSAA
+1016 
-1027 AAQNLTRPG
+1027 
-1036 STLIN
+1036 
-1041 QQKFTVAFW
+1041 
-1050 FKATANATN
+1050 
-1059 QIVYQAND
+1059 
-1067 GTANNEFLIFFLTTT
+1067 
-1082 GQLEIQGKTA
+1082 
-1092 SVNNLVKRSTAGY
+1092 
-1105 LDGNWHNCVVAID
+1105 
-1118 TTQSNAAQEV
+1118 QS
-1128 RAYIDGAEITSW
+1128 
-1140 SLNTIPPQ
+1140 
-1148 NTNLSNNFAQPYSIA
+1148 
-1163 TTFTGELAQF
+1163 
-1173 YYVDGQQLIPAQFIR
+1173 
-1188 GSAAI
+1188 
-1193 PYAGSYS
+1193 
-1200 GVFDFFLPFSNNV
+1200 
-1213 STTTLGLDASGEGNN
+1213 
-1228 WTLENMSVAD
+1228 
-1238 VDLAGPPSVT
+1238 
-1248 AAPQQIPQTFA
+1248 FA

-1282 TGLYDGNVIPP
+1282 TGLYDGNVIPR
-1293 TVVPA
+1293 TVVPT
-1298 NGTFDLPSQASQVTL
+1298 NGTLELPGQASQVTI

-1320 LQTVYLNASENPTDQ
+1320 MQTVYLNASENPTDQ

-1351 KLLEA
+1351 KLIEA
-1356 GSNQVDGSTLSPP
+1356 GSNQTDGSTLSPA
-1369 QVEVTWDGMQGI
+1369 QVEVPWNGMEGI

-1446 PQGGRRTA
+1446 PQGGRRAV

>member
-16 TERNMFV
+16 TGRNGFV
-23 GYRGGAY
+23 GYRGGFY

-48 PPRLIPFQ
+48 PPRLVPFQ

-89 GISQA
+89 GLSQA
-94 DPGVIS
+94 DPGVVS
-100 YETLS
+100 YVILS
-105 TAMSVTAA
+105 TAMSVTAGLGA
-113 VGDVTASYAR
+113 VTASYAR

-129 AGGTFSVAAQ
+129 AGGTSSVAAQ
-139 FQVLTTTLAALG
+139 FQVLTTTLAALA
-151 LNGGG
+151 LKFGG
-156 ADYAVGDQITLG
+156 AGYAVGDQITLG

-183 AVSGGVITAFV
+183 SVSTGVITGFV
-194 ISNGGSFTNN
+194 ISQGGSFTNN
-204 GGGSFTQSSTT
+204 GGGNFIQSSTT

-221 TFNAAVFGPL
+221 TFQTALFGPL
-231 TLSVTNP
+231 TLAVSNP

-245 ANPANQASS
+245 SNPANQASS

-261 TYTIIWATPNALNN
+261 TYTITWATPNALAN
-275 GDWVAI
+275 GDWVALA
-281 EGIASPGP
+281 GIDSPGP
-289 TQLNDQTFVISA
+289 TQLNDQSFVISA
-301 LTAATFAIS
+301 LTGTTFAIS

-315 PINTAALTAW
+315 PINTAILTAW
-325 TAGGLISRIYTL
+325 TAGGTISRIYTL
-337 ATPYSELDLDYL
+337 ATPYSEQDLGYL
-349 KVTQSADVMSLC
+349 KFTQSADVMSVC
-361 LVNQESLAE
+361 LVNQDTNAE
-370 YAPLDLNRAADD
+370 YAPLDLNRASDD
-382 SWSLAN
+382 DWTLTT

-393 TVLPPSGAAALAST
+393 TVLPPSGAAAAYST

-435 VDSAV
+435 IDSAV

-453 DPSDTTGVNEYN
+453 DPSETTGVNEYN
-465 IYKATPSY
+465 IYKATPAY
-473 EASPPVGSLFGYA
+473 QASPPVGSLFGYA

-493 FADPNIVADFSQV
+493 FQDPNIVADFSQV

-516 GQVLAVTDIVST
+516 GQILAVTDIVST

-536 AINTLTGSGAVL
+536 TINTLTGSGAVL
-548 VPIIIASVLVG
+548 TPIIISSALIG
-559 YIIEDPGENYQPTD
+559 YIIEDPGENYQDTD
-573 TISIVVTGGGSAT
+573 TIGIVVTGGGSAT
-586 ATLDIGPE
+586 ASLSIGPE

-609 GYAYSLNN
+609 GYANSLNN
-617 PDTYWMSQPGSF
+617 PDTYWMSQPGAF

-700 PEIGCSAT
+700 PEIGCSST

-718 IYLSSKGTI
+718 IYLSSKGSI

-757 YQHAWCREPNKVLW
+757 LEHAWCREPNKVLW
-771 AVRNDGVLLSLTW
+771 AVRNDGVMLSLTW

-822 NFGLYGNAYVIERMD
+822 NFGLYGNAYTIERMD
-837 NRIWNNIEACWCVDC
+837 NRIWANIEDCWCVDC
-852 GFSLEQP
+852 GFSLDQP
-859 APNATLTASS
+859 EPAATLTLSS
-869 ASGAGAVT
+869 ATGLGSLT
-877 GVKDLV
+877 GVTDLV
-883 GGVGYSAGTT
+883 GGAGYSAGTVF
-893 ASVVDDEGEGPGSG
+893 SVVDDDGEGPGSG
-907 AVPTLTIVDGVITAV
+907 AVPTPTIGAGGVV
-922 TFQAG
+922 T
-927 QQGQNYVYPALVF
+927 ALVF
-940 NDPAGTAGGSGAE
+940 SGGNQGSKYTYPQISAADPAGSQGGSGFSAK
-953 ATCVLNNAMTFT
+953 AVLDNAVTLN
-965 ASANVFSNGDVGSF
+965 ASANVFSNGNVGSF
-979 IRAGGGKAKIT
+979 VRCGGGKIKLTA
-990 GYTSPTEVDAE
+990 YVSPTQMTGDVIIPVTEV
-1001 IIQPITEIVPNAALP
+1001 IPNTGGLP
-1016 GTAPALIFSAA
+1016 
-1027 AAQNLTRPG
+1027 
-1036 STLIN
+1036 
-1041 QQKFTVAFW
+1041 
-1050 FKATANATN
+1050 
-1059 QIVYQAND
+1059 
-1067 GTANNEFLIFFLTTT
+1067 
-1082 GQLEIQGKTA
+1082 
-1092 SVNNLVKRSTAGY
+1092 
-1105 LDGNWHNCVVAID
+1105 
-1118 TTQSNAAQEV
+1118 QS
-1128 RAYIDGAEITSW
+1128 
-1140 SLNTIPPQ
+1140 
-1148 NTNLSNNFAQPYSIA
+1148 
-1163 TTFTGELAQF
+1163 
-1173 YYVDGQQLIPAQFIR
+1173 
-1188 GSAAI
+1188 
-1193 PYAGSYS
+1193 
-1200 GVFDFFLPFSNNV
+1200 
-1213 STTTLGLDASGEGNN
+1213 
-1228 WTLENMSVAD
+1228 
-1238 VDLAGPPSVT
+1238 
-1248 AAPQQIPQTFA
+1248 FA

-1293 TVVPA
+1293 TVVPT
-1298 NGTFDLPSQASQVTL
+1298 NGTLELPGQASQVTI

-1320 LQTVYLNASENPTDQ
+1320 MQTVYLNASENPTDQ

-1351 KLLEA
+1351 KLIEA
-1356 GSNQVDGSTLSPP
+1356 GSNQTDGSTLSPA
-1369 QVEVTWDGMQGI
+1369 QVEVPWNGMEGI

-1404 IVGGFATPGQVA
+1404 IIGGFATPGQVA

-1446 PQGGRRTA
+1446 PQGGRRAT